1 MRRRLVFLAAT
12 ACLAGQAQA
21 LDLPAHRSGLW
32 QMTMRLNAPKAQ
44 EFTIKRCADH
54 ATDTLVTSVASGW
67 AEETC
72 TKRDLKRE
80 GETLVIESTCKI
92 GSTQTHAHVEI
103 AGSFEDSYTMKVLT
117 RRERTGAAAETREI
131 AIEAKWLG
139 PCAADQKPGDI
150 ILPGG
155 ITMNVRNIR
164 GMLGLDAAK

>member
-1 MRRRLVFLAAT
+1 MLRRLVFLAAIV
-12 ACLAGQAQA
+12 CLAGQAQA
-21 LDLPAHRSGLW
+21 VDLPAHRSGLW
-32 QMTMRLNAPKAQ
+32 QMTMRLNAPKGQ

-54 ATDTLVTSVASGW
+54 ATDMLAASLASGW

-80 GETLVIESTCKI
+80 GETLVIESICKV
-92 GSTQTHAHVEI
+92 GSAQTHTHVEI
-103 AGSFEDSYTMKVLT
+103 AGSFEDSYTMKVLA
-117 RRERTGAAAETREI
+117 RREGAAAETREI